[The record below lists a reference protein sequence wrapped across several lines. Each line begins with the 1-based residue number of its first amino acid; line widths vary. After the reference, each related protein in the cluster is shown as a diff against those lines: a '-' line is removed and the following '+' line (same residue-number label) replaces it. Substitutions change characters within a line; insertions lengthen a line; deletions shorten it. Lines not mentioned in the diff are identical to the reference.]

1 MVCLLKLEQN
11 NALERILGGKDLWNP
26 QEMEHVVWSGKGSV
40 PGSRGV
46 LGPVALPGL
55 HPHARVTCVPLLPPL
70 LLCRSGEVYSPALLS
85 AAAMR
90 SRASSLALLTL
101 GSGLLTATG
110 CKVQVGAGRG
120 EVPPHHGG

>member
-85 AAAMR
+85 AAGGKGQGWLTVSYD
-90 SRASSLALLTL
+90 SRASSIDWN
-101 GSGLLTATG
+101 G
-110 CKVQVGAGRG
+110 
-120 EVPPHHGG
+120 